1 MIYKAGDKYKIGT
14 NGTQLF
20 DTYKDAVA
28 ELKKRRFDNL
38 KNALKK
44 VKGL

>member
-20 DTYKDAVA
+20 DTYKDALV
-28 ELKKRRFDNL
+28 ELKKRRFENL
-38 KNALKK
+38 KKALRK
-44 VKGL
+44 VRGL